1 MTILQ
6 DQLLRTEAMEKESD
20 EIIRRATELISSAR
34 QQIQHVRNLQ
44 AAKRVKV
51 SPAVAAEVS
60 RLLS

>member
-44 AAKRVKV
+44 AARRVKV
-51 SPAVAAEVS
+51 SPVRMAS
-60 RLLS
+60 

>member
-1 MTILQ
+1 MAILQ

-44 AAKRVKV
+44 AARGVKV
-51 SPAVAAEVS
+51 SPVRMA
-60 RLLS
+60 L

>member
-1 MTILQ
+1 MTLLQ

-44 AAKRVKV
+44 AARRVKV
-51 SPAVAAEVS
+51 SPVRMAS
-60 RLLS
+60 

>member
-51 SPAVAAEVS
+51 SPVRMAS
-60 RLLS
+60 